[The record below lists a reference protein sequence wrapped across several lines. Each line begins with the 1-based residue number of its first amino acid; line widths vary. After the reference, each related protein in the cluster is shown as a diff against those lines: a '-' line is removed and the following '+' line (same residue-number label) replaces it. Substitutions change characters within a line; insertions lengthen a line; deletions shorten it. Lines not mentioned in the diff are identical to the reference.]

1 MYEIAGRVFVA
12 WQTISLFNYDEKT
25 LLRSNGMAKVIDYY
39 MTHSSPWTYLG
50 HERFAA
56 IAKAAGASVNLK
68 PVDYGK
74 VFAVSGG
81 LPLKQR
87 PVQRQAY
94 RMMELKRWRAH
105 LKVELNL
112 EPKYFPVDANPA
124 ALFTISALSL
134 GADAAMRLT
143 GAIMR
148 ACWVEERN
156 IADPDTLA
164 AIAHAQGLD
173 GAALLAL
180 SQQPQIRATYEQLN
194 ADAIAAQVFG
204 APTYIYKGELF
215 WGQDRLDFLERALQ

>member
-1 MYEIAGRVFVA
+1 
-12 WQTISLFNYDEKT
+12 
-25 LLRSNGMAKVIDYY
+25 MAKVIDYY

-68 PVDYGK
+68 PADYGK

-87 PVQRQAY
+87 PMQRQAY
-94 RMMELKRWRAH
+94 RMTELKRWRAH

-124 ALFTISALSL
+124 ALLTIAALNR
-134 GADAAMRLT
+134 GTANATEAAMRLT

-164 AIAHAQGLD
+164 AIADAQGLD

-180 SQQPQIRATYEQLN
+180 SQQPQTRATYEQFI

-215 WGQDRLDFLERALQ
+215 WGQDRLDFLERALQQAD